1 MPRPVLLDNNNHAD
15 LRVHTGHSAALG
27 SQLMHALALPDEF
40 RSLQAHYPI
49 VFQKTA
55 DGTQF
60 QPVALFGL
68 QEGENLFL
76 DPRSPTGWDAH
87 TVPLSI
93 ERQPFLIGTDGEQ
106 LLVHIDL
113 DSPRIVNEK
122 AGDGAG
128 QPLFLPHGGQT
139 DYLERITS
147 VLLALH
153 EGVAR
158 SQALSAALLAHQ
170 LLESFVFD
178 VELNDGSQGRLS
190 GFYTINEERLEALP
204 GAALE
209 ALNRDGLL
217 LPIYMALA
225 SLARLRDLVE
235 RRNRQGT

>member
-1 MPRPVLLDNNNHAD
+1 MPRPVLLDNHSHAQ

-27 SQLMHALALPDEF
+27 SQLMHALAVPDEF

-76 DPRSPTGWDAH
+76 DPKNQGGLKGWDAH

-113 DSPRIVNEK
+113 DSPRI
-122 AGDGAG
+122 ASDGTG

-139 DYLERITS
+139 DYLERISS

-158 SQALSAALLAHQ
+158 SQALSAALQAHQ

-190 GFYTINEERLEALP
+190 GFYTINEERLQALP

-235 RRNRQGT
+235 RRNQQST

>member
-1 MPRPVLLDNNNHAD
+1 MSWHVTDDVGIYAEHVLPALEASPV
-15 LRVHTGHSAALG
+15 V
-27 SQLMHALALPDEF
+27 
-40 RSLQAHYPI
+40 
-49 VFQKTA
+49 
-55 DGTQF
+55 
-60 QPVALFGL
+60 
-68 QEGENLFL
+68 
-76 DPRSPTGWDAH
+76 H

-122 AGDGAG
+122 ASDGAG

>member
-1 MPRPVLLDNNNHAD
+1 M
-15 LRVHTGHSAALG
+15 
-27 SQLMHALALPDEF
+27 
-40 RSLQAHYPI
+40 
-49 VFQKTA
+49 FQKTA

-76 DPRSPTGWDAH
+76 DANGHQGWDAH
-87 TVPLSI
+87 TLPLSV

-113 DSPRIVNEK
+113 DSPRIVQDE
-122 AGDGAG
+122 GDAVQG

-139 DYLERITS
+139 GYLERITS
-147 VLLALH
+147 VLLGLH
-153 EGVAR
+153 DGMAR

-178 VELNDGSQGRLS
+178 VELDDGSQGRLS
-190 GFYTINEERLEALP
+190 GFYAINEERLEALP

-235 RRNRQGT
+235 RRNQQSRHSASPA